1 MKQLQ
6 QNKNSSSDNLK
17 NLKKQSAIT
26 NMNASIQQSR
36 DEYSTQRENTLGG
49 GARMSMDQQR
59 DTKMNKA
66 RGDGGAG
73 SNLNDSNNYHDN
85 LRPITLE
92 DEDFISNIKGS

>member
-1 MKQLQ
+1 
-6 QNKNSSSDNLK
+6 
-17 NLKKQSAIT
+17 
-26 NMNASIQQSR
+26 
-36 DEYSTQRENTLGG
+36 
-49 GARMSMDQQR
+49 
-59 DTKMNKA
+59 MNKA